1 MNQDIVHRMAEKKRV
16 GIFGRQAEMHRRGD
30 CMRVEKCAGSQP
42 VRTIWLFGR
51 KGGQPVSPVS
61 KLRFPTDG
69 Y

>member
-16 GIFGRQAEMHRRGD
+16 GILVGKQKCIEEVIVCAWRNVLVASQSGLFD
-30 CMRVEKCAGSQP
+30 CLEGKE
-42 VRTIWLFGR
+42 
-51 KGGQPVSPVS
+51 VSPVS